1 LSHGIE
7 ISYLESEY
15 WCTYQMARRITWESE
30 MSLQGRVAI
39 VTGAGG
45 GLGREHAMYLAR
57 HGARVVVNDLSQQ
70 AADGVAAEIVA
81 EGGQAMGVAA
91 SVTDESGIVAM
102 TGEVLRSWGRIDIL
116 VNNAGILRDKSFAK
130 MSFDDF
136 RLVVD
141 VHLMGAVICTKA
153 VWEAMREQRY
163 GRIVM
168 TTSSSGLYGNF
179 GQANYG
185 AAKMA
190 LVGLM
195 QTLAIEG
202 EKYGIRV
209 NCLAPTAATQMTRG
223 VLSDDSLR
231 LLDPALVS
239 PGLLALTG
247 EGAPTRAIL
256 CAGAGHFACAS
267 VTLSQGRYIGAG
279 ADAGEQLIHDWEA
292 VADRATEIVP
302 VYGFTQ
308 AEREL
313 ASAGWDALG
322 IERV

>member
-1 LSHGIE
+1 
-7 ISYLESEY
+7 
-15 WCTYQMARRITWESE
+15 
-30 MSLQGRVAI
+30 MSLNGRVAI

-45 GLGREHAMYLAR
+45 GLGRQHALFLAR
-57 HGARVVVNDLSQQ
+57 HGARIVVNDLGQE
-70 AADGVAAEIVA
+70 AADRVAAEIVA
-81 EGGQAMGVAA
+81 AGGEALAITA
-91 SVTDESGIVAM
+91 SVTDEAGVAAM
-102 TGEVLRSWGRIDIL
+102 VARTMDRWGRVDIL
-116 VNNAGILRDKSFAK
+116 VNNAGILRDKSFTK
-130 MSFDDF
+130 MSLDDF

-141 VHLMGAVICTKA
+141 VHLMGAAVCTKA
-153 VWEAMREQRY
+153 VWEIMREQRF

-209 NCLAPTAATQMTRG
+209 NCLAPTAATQMTHG
-223 VLSDDSLR
+223 VLSDTSLD

-239 PGLLALTG
+239 PALLALVSDD
-247 EGAPTRAIL
+247 APTRAIL
-256 CAGAGHFACAS
+256 CAGAGHFARAS
-267 VTLSQGRYIGAG
+267 ITLSQGRHVGAG
-279 ADAGEQLIHDWEA
+279 QDAGEQVVRHWDEIS
-292 VADRATEIVP
+292 DRVGEIVP
-302 VYGFTQ
+302 DYGFTQ

-313 ASAGWDALG
+313 ASAGLVTPVMAASH
-322 IERV
+322 

>member
-1 LSHGIE
+1 MRDDALA
-7 ISYLESEY
+7 L
-15 WCTYQMARRITWESE
+15 RDRI
-30 MSLQGRVAI
+30 AI

-45 GLGREHAMYLAR
+45 GLGRAHALYLAKQ
-57 HGARVVVNDLSQQ
+57 GARVVVNDLALS
-70 AADGVAAEIVA
+70 AAREVAAEIA
-81 EGGQAMGVAA
+81 ANGGEARAIAA
-91 SVTDESGIVAM
+91 SVADETAVNAM
-102 TGEVLRSWGRIDIL
+102 VHDTLAVWGRVDIL

-130 MSFDDF
+130 MSIDDF

-141 VHLMGAVICTKA
+141 VHLMGAAICCKA
-153 VWEAMREQRY
+153 VWDTMRAQQY

-168 TTSSSGLYGNF
+168 TTSSSGLWGNF

-209 NCLAPTAATQMTRG
+209 NSLAPTAATQMTHG
-223 VLSDDSLR
+223 VLSDASLE

-239 PGLLALTG
+239 PGLLALVG
-247 EGAPTRAIL
+247 DDAPTRAIL
-256 CAGAGHFACAS
+256 CAGAGHFATAD
-267 VTLSQGRYIGAG
+267 VTLSEGRHIAPA
-279 ADAGEQLIHDWEA
+279 ADAGKQLVECW
-292 VADRATEIVP
+292 ADVSKRDGAIVP
-302 VYGFTQ
+302 AYGFTQ

-313 ASAGWDALG
+313 ASAGSQLPAMAVT
-322 IERV
+322 R